1 MISIGCVFVGLS
13 VYSNTHAEI
22 KFDKI
27 SQQHSGIH
35 FNNQI
40 NEDSVHN
47 FLNFANDNDLDLY
60 VVSGGNEF
68 DRNSARHRDR
78 LYINDGRGNFH
89 LSSNLPNIQT
99 SGLRVIAGD
108 YDNDGDLDL
117 FVGGRVVPGRYPQAP
132 NSYLLNNHHGRFT
145 DVTQQ
150 RAKGIGAIGM
160 VTDADF
166 VDVDND
172 GDLDLLLVGEWMPI
186 TVFENIDGNFVDVT
200 KKLGLADSTG
210 WWLSLAHGDFDR
222 DGDTDFVAG
231 NIGLNN
237 KYQPTHRQSLS
248 IYANDFDGNASL
260 DLVLAINK
268 NHHLLP
274 VRGRQC
280 SAEQVPGLKR
290 KFPTFK
296 AFAEAD
302 LPSIYS
308 SGKLATALTLKAE
321 IFSHSMI
328 INQGKKGFVIRPLA
342 NQAQYSPVSGIVVDD
357 FNLDNH
363 LDILYTGNFY
373 AAEVETVR
381 YDASICGLLLG
392 DGKTG
397 FKPVEAA
404 RSGFVTPKNARDL
417 QLIKL
422 GHGNRRAVIVTN
434 NSDQLQVF
442 SFDSSK

>member
-1 MISIGCVFVGLS
+1 LYLAALVLTKINFILFWIKIYQNDTGNEKNSYWFFMISIGCVFVGLS

-27 SQQHSGIH
+27 LQQHSGIH

-274 VRGRQC
+274 VRGATMFCRT
-280 SAEQVPGLKR
+280 SPGI
-290 KFPTFK
+290 
-296 AFAEAD
+296 E
-302 LPSIYS
+302 
-308 SGKLATALTLKAE
+308 AE
-321 IFSHSMI
+321 IPYIQS
-328 INQGKKGFVIRPLA
+328 V
-342 NQAQYSPVSGIVVDD
+342 
-357 FNLDNH
+357 
-363 LDILYTGNFY
+363 
-373 AAEVETVR
+373 
-381 YDASICGLLLG
+381 CG
-392 DGKTG
+392 
-397 FKPVEAA
+397 
-404 RSGFVTPKNARDL
+404 SGFAKYLLVRK
-417 QLIKL
+417 IS
-422 GHGNRRAVIVTN
+422 HGVNVESGNI
-434 NSDQLQVF
+434 QP
-442 SFDSSK
+442 FDDY